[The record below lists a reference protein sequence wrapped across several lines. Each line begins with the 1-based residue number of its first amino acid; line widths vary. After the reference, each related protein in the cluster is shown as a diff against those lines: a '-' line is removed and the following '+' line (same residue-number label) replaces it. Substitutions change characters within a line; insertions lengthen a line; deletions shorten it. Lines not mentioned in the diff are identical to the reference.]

1 MFKFKSIKTKLTFFL
16 TLLLIIVGLVTLFAS
31 SVFVRKS
38 FDAQIET
45 DMSVIT
51 SQASEEISKSISNT
65 KMIITE
71 LANNVILTNDDFTQA
86 ERVEFYESRA
96 KELGYKLFST
106 AGKDGIATNLTKSG
120 DKMDVSAYE
129 YYKKSMAGETCV
141 TSIITDKLTGGKII
155 IVSAPYYK
163 NGKIEGV
170 FSGIQ
175 DISFISNMC
184 ANFKWGNSGV
194 IAVYD
199 NETNILGHTNQDI
212 VKNGLN
218 ILEKAS
224 QDANYKTVGDF
235 FANKVQKSDFG
246 YGKYYFNGANKI
258 AGFKNIKDLGFT
270 VLVSIDESEVY
281 SGLNNLIKI
290 MILVITVI
298 VLISILLI
306 YFGISTSLASV
317 FNNIRKDLAEI
328 SNYNLSAEPSQDY
341 SDRKDEVGDIY
352 RATNSLKESLTN
364 IVLSIKDSADEVGS
378 TSHLLKDSCANAN
391 EVALDMAGS
400 VDDIAQGATSQAEDT
415 QNGVNQVQQIS
426 ELIEQ
431 NKYNIEKLS
440 NASNKTEELKNDGIK
455 TMQELLDSTERNKN
469 ISKDIKDAMDKT
481 QNSVDEIKTAGE
493 MIKSIAE
500 QTNLLA
506 LNAAIEAARA
516 GEAGKGFAVV
526 AEEIRKLAENSSS
539 FTEQIN
545 NSVSELLSRTNYAV
559 EKISESSNIVQEQ
572 STNVSEIESRFDG
585 IAESIVE
592 LREYLKEIVKSN
604 EDISKSQNV
613 LFNIME
619 NSSALSEENAA
630 STQEIAAATQA
641 QTMSFE
647 EIANESSKLLN
658 LSENLND
665 LISKFRI

>member
-1 MFKFKSIKTKLTFFL
+1 
-16 TLLLIIVGLVTLFAS
+16 
-31 SVFVRKS
+31 
-38 FDAQIET
+38 
-45 DMSVIT
+45 
-51 SQASEEISKSISNT
+51 
-65 KMIITE
+65 
-71 LANNVILTNDDFTQA
+71 
-86 ERVEFYESRA
+86 
-96 KELGYKLFST
+96 
-106 AGKDGIATNLTKSG
+106 
-120 DKMDVSAYE
+120 
-129 YYKKSMAGETCV
+129 
-141 TSIITDKLTGGKII
+141 
-155 IVSAPYYK
+155 
-163 NGKIEGV
+163 
-170 FSGIQ
+170 
-175 DISFISNMC
+175 
-184 ANFKWGNSGV
+184 
-194 IAVYD
+194 
-199 NETNILGHTNQDI
+199 
-212 VKNGLN
+212 
-218 ILEKAS
+218 
-224 QDANYKTVGDF
+224 
-235 FANKVQKSDFG
+235 
-246 YGKYYFNGANKI
+246 
-258 AGFKNIKDLGFT
+258 
-270 VLVSIDESEVY
+270 
-281 SGLNNLIKI
+281 

-440 NASNKTEELKNDGIK
+440 NASDKTEELKNDGIK